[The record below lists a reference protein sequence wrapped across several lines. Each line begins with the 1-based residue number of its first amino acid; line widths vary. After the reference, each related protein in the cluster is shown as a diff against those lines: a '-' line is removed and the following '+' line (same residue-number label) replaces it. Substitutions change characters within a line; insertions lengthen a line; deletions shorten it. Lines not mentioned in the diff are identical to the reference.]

1 MLLIHFTL
9 LMTLKSNLLFT
20 TESTIISLYALLT
33 GNLLPIICIP
43 FYPSAKFSDFCNTS
57 LTNLHSDCFLPFA
70 QKFNVQANK
79 NPTDAPFWFLCGV
92 LVYTIDHLISVPPLN
107 LKTICS
113 LEYIV
118 IVSITAFQS
127 PVSKSVIKR
136 SCFSN
141 SSRNAAIIFFL
152 EFLFAISVS
161 VLSSLSFVFAYLSAS
176 CSYFSA

>member
-1 MLLIHFTL
+1 MLGTY
-9 LMTLKSNLLFT
+9 KKT
-20 TESTIISLYALLT
+20 TRVCVRLT
-33 GNLLPIICIP
+33 GKLLPIIQKL
-43 FYPSAKFSDFCNTS
+43 FQRTVKFFENFCNTS

-70 QKFNVQANK
+70 QKFNVQAKK
-79 NPTDAPFWFLCGV
+79 NPTDAPFCFLCEV

-127 PVSKSVIKR
+127 PVSKSVIKC

-141 SSRNAAIIFFL
+141 QSFLYHKISLFSIHKKSRTFHPQFL
-152 EFLFAISVS
+152 
-161 VLSSLSFVFAYLSAS
+161 
-176 CSYFSA
+176 